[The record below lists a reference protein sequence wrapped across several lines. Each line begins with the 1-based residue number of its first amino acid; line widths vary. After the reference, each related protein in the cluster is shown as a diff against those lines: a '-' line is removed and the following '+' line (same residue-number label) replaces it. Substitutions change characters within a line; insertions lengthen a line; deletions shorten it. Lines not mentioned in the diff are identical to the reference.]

1 MDVNEN
7 YKLNDMKKLLSFGVL
22 SGCIILI
29 FSCSK
34 KNEEDLSG
42 GTTCNS
48 TNMTY
53 TVNIKPIL
61 QSFCFSCHGN
71 GLSQNGVNFD
81 TYAGVKAVVDNGK
94 LIGVITHASGFPA
107 MPQNASKLSDCN
119 INKIQD
125 WISRGALNN

>member
-1 MDVNEN
+1 
-7 YKLNDMKKLLSFGVL
+7 MKKHLRFLGVL
-22 SGCIILI
+22 FVCMILI

-34 KNEEDLSG
+34 ENEEDLNG

-53 TVNIKPIL
+53 TANIKPIL
-61 QSFCFSCHGN
+61 QSFCFGCHGN

-94 LIGVITHASGFPA
+94 LIGAITHASGFSP
-107 MPQNASKLSDCN
+107 MPKNASKLSDCD

-125 WISRGALNN
+125 WISRGAPNN

>member
-1 MDVNEN
+1 
-7 YKLNDMKKLLSFGVL
+7 MKKTLSFVGVL
-22 SGCIILI
+22 SGCMILI

-42 GTTCNS
+42 GTTCTS

-53 TVNIKPIL
+53 AANIKPIL
-61 QSFCFSCHGN
+61 QSFCFGCHGN

-81 TYAGVKAVVDNGK
+81 THVGVKAAVDNGK

-107 MPQNASKLSDCN
+107 MPQNAPKLSDCN

-125 WISRGALNN
+125 WISRGAPNN